1 MNIAVINIKDLA
13 KYFLI
18 LVLILIILIAGIIII
33 EPINIIKQTKKS
45 SFIQCLEMSLPIMVN
60 EQTEKQKTKEKSS
73 AKILDTQ
80 LAMMNNVDKTEEK
93 QNVQEEQTN
102 QNIEEPP
109 KQEEIKEPEN
119 KKIAETEN
127 IQTQVIEENNIKATY
142 NYDEVGVQVK
152 NQSKYDV
159 KDLIQNANYQI
170 KNKQKVVIYHTH
182 TCESYTSSEKYNYQ
196 MTGAYRTTDLNYT
209 VAKVRR
215 RTRRMPKTIWENS
228 STRQNI
234 S

>member
-1 MNIAVINIKDLA
+1 MNIAVINIRDLG
-13 KYFLI
+13 KYFLAI
-18 LVLILIILIAGIIII
+18 ILIIIVIAMGITLIQPMKLI
-33 EPINIIKQTKKS
+33 EKTKES
-45 SFIQCLEMSLPIMVN
+45 LCIQCLEIALPMMKN
-60 EQTEKQKTKEKSS
+60 EKTNKSTQTTNSS

-80 LAMMNNVDKTEEK
+80 LAMIGTEK
-93 QNVQEEQTN
+93 
-102 QNIEEPP
+102 IEEIPEEMPEENKNEIAEEIP
-109 KQEEIKEPEN
+109 KQEETKEPEN
-119 KKIAETEN
+119 KKIAQTEN
-127 IQTQVIEENNIKATY
+127 IKTQVIEENNIKATY

-159 KDLIQNANYQI
+159 KELIQNASYQI

-182 TCESYTSSEKYNYQ
+182 TCESYTSSEKYPYE

-228 STRQNI
+228 NTRQNI
-234 S
+234 P

>member
-18 LVLILIILIAGIIII
+18 VMLVFIVVIAGIIII
-33 EPINIIKQTKKS
+33 EPVNIIEKTKKS
-45 SFIQCLEMSLPIMVN
+45 SFIQCLEMSLPIMTN
-60 EQTEKQKTKEKSS
+60 EQTEKQQTKESSS

-80 LAMMNNVDKTEEK
+80 LAMMNNGDKTEEEKETQEETK
-93 QNVQEEQTN
+93 QNVEE
-102 QNIEEPP
+102 EP

-119 KKIAETEN
+119 KTIAETEN
-127 IQTQVIEENNIKATY
+127 KKTEVIEENNIKATY

-159 KDLIQNANYQI
+159 KELIQNANYQI

-182 TCESYTSSEKYNYQ
+182 TCESYTTSEKYPYE

-215 RTRRMPKTIWENS
+215 RTRRMPKTIWKNS
-228 STRQNI
+228 NTRQNI